1 MHPSF
6 SLIFFTTL
14 AGMAQGLLVFIGLM
28 SIGNGGLPDDFLA
41 MFALP
46 ISLVLLIIGLISS
59 MFHLGHPERA
69 WRAVLMW
76 RTSWLS
82 REVII
87 LPIFIGI
94 TCLALLYAFLGQS
107 SSWIWGALI
116 AASFALWVCTAKIYQ
131 CIRFIQEWAHFSTI
145 INFIILGMASG
156 WMLLSTL
163 LLIWFGSETISVL
176 TLSQVGFILLTAAM
190 VIKLWIWKRNRNLRP
205 ISTINSATGLKASNV
220 RQTSMGMTGGSFN
233 TKEFFHHQSDLVIR
247 NLRRITLI
255 AAYIL
260 PLITLV
266 FAISQ
271 GQAGWIFMAFAI
283 HVCGLMAERFLFFA
297 DANHPQNLYYQRIS

>member
-1 MHPSF
+1 MHPNF

-14 AGMAQGLLVFIGLM
+14 AGMAQGLLVFIGILN
-28 SIGNGGLPDDFLA
+28 IGNDGLPNDFLVKLA
-41 MFALP
+41 IPTA
-46 ISLVLLIIGLISS
+46 LVLLITGLIAS

-94 TCLALLYAFLGQS
+94 TCLALFSAYLGENN
-107 SSWIWGALI
+107 SWIWASLI
-116 AASFALWVCTAKIYQ
+116 AASFVLWLCTAKIYQ

-145 INFIILGMASG
+145 VNFIILGLASG
-156 WMLLSTL
+156 WMLLSAL
-163 LLIWFGSETISVL
+163 LLIWFGPDTISVL
-176 TLSQVGFILLTAAM
+176 TLSQFGFILIAAAM
-190 VIKLWIWKRNRNLRP
+190 IVKLWIWKRNRNLRP
-205 ISTINSATGLKASNV
+205 KSNLNSATGLKGANV

-247 NLRRITLI
+247 NLRRIALVLG
-255 AAYIL
+255 YIL
-260 PLITLV
+260 PLIALV
-266 FAISQ
+266 LAI
-271 GQAGWIFMAFAI
+271 GQDQVAWVFVAFVI
-283 HVCGLMAERFLFFA
+283 QFSGLIAERFLFFA

>member
-14 AGMAQGLLVFIGLM
+14 AGMAQGLLVFIGIM
-28 SIGNGGLPDDFLA
+28 SIGNSGLPDDFLVLL
-41 MFALP
+41 ALP
-46 ISLVLLIIGLISS
+46 LSLALLMIGLIAS

-82 REVII
+82 REVIV

-94 TCLALLYAFLGQS
+94 TCLALLATYLGKS
-107 SSWIWGALI
+107 SGWIWVALI
-116 AASFALWVCTAKIYQ
+116 VVSLGLWICTAKIYQ
-131 CIRFIQEWAHFSTI
+131 CIRFIQEWAHFSTTL
-145 INFIILGMASG
+145 NFIILGLASG
-156 WMLLSTL
+156 WMLLSIL
-163 LLIWFGSETISVL
+163 LLIWFGAETISVL
-176 TLSQVGFILLTAAM
+176 ALSQIGFLLIATAM

-205 ISTINSATGLKASNV
+205 ISTINSATGLNASNV

-260 PLITLV
+260 PLLLLV
-266 FAISQ
+266 LAI
-271 GQAGWIFMAFAI
+271 GQDQAVWVFIAFIAQLS
-283 HVCGLMAERFLFFA
+283 GLMAERFLFFA

>member
-28 SIGNGGLPDDFLA
+28 SIGQGGLPDDFLA
-41 MFALP
+41 MLALP
-46 ISLVLLIIGLISS
+46 ISLVLLMIGLISS

-94 TCLALLYAFLGQS
+94 TCLALFFAFLGQS
-107 SSWIWGALI
+107 SSWVWGALI

-145 INFIILGMASG
+145 VNFIILGLASG
-156 WMLLSTL
+156 WMLLSIL
-163 LLIWFGSETISVL
+163 LLIWFGPDAISVL
-176 TLSQVGFILLTAAM
+176 TLSQFGFILIAAAM
-190 VIKLWIWKRNRNLRP
+190 IVKLWIWKRNRNLRP
-205 ISTINSATGLKASNV
+205 KSNLNSATGLKGMNV
-220 RQTSMGMTGGSFN
+220 RQISMGMTGGSFN

-247 NLRRITLI
+247 NLRRIALVLG
-255 AAYIL
+255 YIL
-260 PLITLV
+260 PLISLVLAIGQDQVAWV
-266 FAISQ
+266 FA
-271 GQAGWIFMAFAI
+271 AFVI
-283 HVCGLMAERFLFFA
+283 QFSGLIAERFLFFA

>member
-14 AGMAQGLLVFIGLM
+14 AGMAQGLLVFIGIM
-28 SIGNGGLPDDFLA
+28 SIGNSDLPDDFLVLL
-41 MFALP
+41 ALP
-46 ISLVLLIIGLISS
+46 ISLVLLMIGLIAS

-69 WRAVLMW
+69 WRAVMMW

-82 REVII
+82 REVIV
-87 LPIFIGI
+87 LPMFIGI
-94 TCLALLYAFLGQS
+94 TCLVFLATYFGKS
-107 SSWIWGALI
+107 SSWIWAALI
-116 AASFALWVCTAKIYQ
+116 VVSLGLWICTAKIYQ
-131 CIRFIQEWAHFSTI
+131 CIRFIQEWAHFSTTL
-145 INFIILGMASG
+145 NFIILGLASG
-156 WMLLSTL
+156 WMLLSIL
-163 LLIWFGSETISVL
+163 LLIWFGAETISVL
-176 TLSQVGFILLTAAM
+176 ALSQMGFILIAIAM

-205 ISTINSATGLKASNV
+205 ISTINSATGLNASNV

-233 TKEFFHHQSDLVIR
+233 TKEFFHHKSDTVIR

-260 PLITLV
+260 PLLLLV
-266 FAISQ
+266 LAI
-271 GQAGWIFMAFAI
+271 GQDQAVWVFIAFIAQLS
-283 HVCGLMAERFLFFA
+283 GLMAERFLFFA

>member
-1 MHPSF
+1 MHPNF

-14 AGMAQGLLVFIGLM
+14 AGMAQGLLVFIGIM
-28 SIGNGGLPDDFLA
+28 NMGDDGLPNDFLA

-46 ISLVLLIIGLISS
+46 ISLALLIIGLIAS

-87 LPIFIGI
+87 LPMFIGI
-94 TCLALLYAFLGQS
+94 TCLALLTALLGENNV
-107 SSWIWGALI
+107 WIWAALI
-116 AASFALWVCTAKIYQ
+116 VASFALWVCTAKIYQ

-145 INFIILGMASG
+145 VNFIILGLASG

-163 LLIWFGSETISVL
+163 LLIWFGSVTISIL
-176 TLSQVGFILLTAAM
+176 ALSQIGFILIAAAM

-205 ISTINSATGLKASNV
+205 KSNLNSATGLKASNV

-233 TKEFFHHQSDLVIR
+233 TKEFFHHKSELVIR
-247 NLRRITLI
+247 NLRRITLL
-255 AAYIL
+255 AGYIL
-260 PLITLV
+260 PLICLV
-266 FAISQ
+266 LAISQ
-271 GQAGWIFMAFAI
+271 DHVAWVFIAFVI
-283 HVCGLMAERFLFFA
+283 QFSGLIAERFLFFA

>member
-1 MHPSF
+1 M
-6 SLIFFTTL
+6 L
-14 AGMAQGLLVFIGLM
+14 
-28 SIGNGGLPDDFLA
+28 
-41 MFALP
+41 ALP
-46 ISLVLLIIGLISS
+46 ISLALLMIGLIAS

-94 TCLALLYAFLGQS
+94 TCLALLYAYLGQNS
-107 SSWIWGALI
+107 TWIWIALI

-145 INFIILGMASG
+145 VNFIILGLASG

-163 LLIWFGSETISVL
+163 LLIWFGSETISALVI
-176 TLSQVGFILLTAAM
+176 SQIGFILIAVAM
-190 VIKLWIWKRNRNLRP
+190 LIKLWIWKRNRNLRP
-205 ISTINSATGLKASNV
+205 MSTINSATGLKASNV

-260 PLITLV
+260 PLIALV
-266 FAISQ
+266 LAI
-271 GQAGWIFMAFAI
+271 GQNQVGWIFVAFAI
-283 HVCGLMAERFLFFA
+283 HVGGLIAERFLFFA

>member
-1 MHPSF
+1 MHPNF

-28 SIGNGGLPDDFLA
+28 NMSDDGLPNDFLV
-41 MFALP
+41 MLALP
-46 ISLVLLIIGLISS
+46 ISLALLIIGLIAS

-94 TCLALLYAFLGQS
+94 TCLALLAAFLGKNS
-107 SSWIWGALI
+107 TWIWAALI
-116 AASFALWVCTAKIYQ
+116 VASFVLWVCTAKIYQ

-145 INFIILGMASG
+145 INFIILGLASG

-176 TLSQVGFILLTAAM
+176 ALSQIGFMLIAAAM

-205 ISTINSATGLKASNV
+205 KSNLNSATGLKASNV

-247 NLRRITLI
+247 NLRRITLV

-260 PLITLV
+260 PLIFLI

-271 GQAGWIFMAFAI
+271 DQLAWIFIAFVI
-283 HVCGLMAERFLFFA
+283 QFSGLIAERFLFFA

>member
-14 AGMAQGLLVFIGLM
+14 AGMAQGLLVFIGIM
-28 SIGNGGLPDDFLA
+28 SIGNSGLPDDFLVLL
-41 MFALP
+41 ALP
-46 ISLVLLIIGLISS
+46 ISLALLMIGLIAS

-82 REVII
+82 REVIV

-94 TCLALLYAFLGQS
+94 TCLALLAAYLGKS
-107 SSWIWGALI
+107 SSWIWVALI
-116 AASFALWVCTAKIYQ
+116 VVSFGLWICTAKIYQ
-131 CIRFIQEWAHFSTI
+131 CIRFIQEWAHFSTSL
-145 INFIILGMASG
+145 NFIILGLASG

-163 LLIWFGSETISVL
+163 LLLWFGTEIISVL
-176 TLSQVGFILLTAAM
+176 ALSQIGFILIAIAM

-260 PLITLV
+260 PLLLLV
-266 FAISQ
+266 LAI
-271 GQAGWIFMAFAI
+271 GQDQAVWVFIAFIAQLT
-283 HVCGLMAERFLFFA
+283 GLMAERFLFFA
-297 DANHPQNLYYQRIS
+297 DANHPQNLYYQRVS